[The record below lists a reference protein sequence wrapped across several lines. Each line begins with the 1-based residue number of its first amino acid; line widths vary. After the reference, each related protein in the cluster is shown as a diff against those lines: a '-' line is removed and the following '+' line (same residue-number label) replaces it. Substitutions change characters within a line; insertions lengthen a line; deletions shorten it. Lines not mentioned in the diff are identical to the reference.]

1 MQLHDD
7 EDTNGMV
14 YNSEGKRAENV
25 VYVQIFHGIPFL
37 HFEGHVLLMEEQP
50 IITFRMKSLSEK
62 VYQHF

>member
-25 VYVQIFHGIPFL
+25 ASKILFVD
-37 HFEGHVLLMEEQP
+37 VLLYGSTSKQL
-50 IITFRMKSLSEK
+50 I
-62 VYQHF
+62 